1 MQTLGELI
9 VEVAAVFQPP
19 ERLTVTEAAQKYV
32 TLKNPPRYE
41 GPYLPELT
49 PYMVEPQNMTQSPD
63 HTALIFCGPAQTGKA
78 LPTTTPI
85 ATPQGWTTMGELQ
98 VGDEVYGDD
107 GRPTKVVFATDTMV
121 GHECFDVHFDDGTS
135 LVADADHVW
144 TVDRAKAECGYA
156 GPARAN
162 LTTKEIAASV
172 TFGGGR
178 RAYAIP
184 NPKPL
189 EAPEADL
196 PLDPYTLGAWLG
208 DGHRLGNRI
217 YGALPDLVLIDERV
231 RAAGYPTSVSQD
243 GKGLGVLRV
252 FPEQMHKGLSEFVR
266 RLRAA
271 GIEGYAKRIPPA
283 YLRASEEQRWDLL
296 RGLMDTDGSAD
307 KRGGCEFSNTN
318 QQLVEDFCELLR
330 TLGFKPLVVSRHT
343 YCGHKGERR
352 KGALSWRVT
361 FRAYSDALVFRLA
374 RKQCRLRPRSEGRPG
389 HTERRWITSVTP
401 TKSVPVR
408 CIQVDNASHLY
419 LAGKQMVPTHN
430 TEALVLNTWA
440 YHVKCNPMDMLLYG
454 PSQTAARDFSMR
466 RIDRMHRNSPAI
478 GSEVPSRSDDNT
490 HDKTYRS
497 GIIGSILW
505 PSPNELS
512 SKPAPVVMFTEYDR
526 MPDDVGGEG
535 SPFIL
540 GRKRTTTFRNM
551 AMTLVDSSPSR
562 EVTDPRKKLVGHE
575 APPCT
580 GVLGLYNEGDRRRWY
595 WPCPNEDCG
604 EFFETSFGDLQ
615 YQTDADDFGEDGEPR
630 RLTYAEI
637 AATVHVRCPFCQVK
651 ILPEQRNAMNAKGV
665 WLRDGEK
672 IRPDGSR
679 YGRPLE
685 SDTASY
691 WLKGPAAAFVTW
703 PELVVKYVKAWRKFE
718 QTNDDTDLRT
728 TVNTDQGEPYIP
740 RAASTSRM
748 PEDIMASA
756 RTVEAKA
763 VPQDARALMACVDVQ
778 KNMFVVQV
786 MALIPG
792 KPFEAEVVDRFDI
805 VKSKRTDEDG
815 DALWV
820 KPATELDDW
829 DLIEEQVIDREYPIA
844 GGIGSMAVS
853 LTLCD
858 SGGKEGVT
866 TNAYN
871 YWRRLNAKGKGARL
885 QLVKGEPKLDAPRVR
900 LGYPDSQNKNR
911 HAGAMGEIPIL
922 FINVNVIKDYV
933 DAMLSDQRGK
943 DGEVV
948 GPPKVRFPDWL
959 ELWFYEELT
968 AETRD
973 TKRRWTKTRSRN
985 EAFDLL
991 TYFVAA
997 AIARG
1002 VESVNWDN
1010 PPTWVKPLG
1019 ENPMVTLLGQSSVD
1033 KRNPSTPSL
1042 ARLGSLLA

>member
-1 MQTLGELI
+1 MRTLGELI
-9 VEVAAVFQPP
+9 IDSAAVLQPP
-19 ERLTVTEAAQKYV
+19 ERLTVTEAAVKYV
-32 TLKNPPRYE
+32 KLKNPPRYD

-63 HTALIFCGPAQTGKA
+63 HTALIFCGPAQTGK
-78 LPTTTPI
+78 
-85 ATPQGWTTMGELQ
+85 
-98 VGDEVYGDD
+98 
-107 GRPTKVVFATDTMV
+107 
-121 GHECFDVHFDDGTS
+121 
-135 LVADADHVW
+135 
-144 TVDRAKAECGYA
+144 
-156 GPARAN
+156 
-162 LTTKEIAASV
+162 
-172 TFGGGR
+172 
-178 RAYAIP
+178 
-184 NPKPL
+184 
-189 EAPEADL
+189 
-196 PLDPYTLGAWLG
+196 
-208 DGHRLGNRI
+208 
-217 YGALPDLVLIDERV
+217 
-231 RAAGYPTSVSQD
+231 
-243 GKGLGVLRV
+243 
-252 FPEQMHKGLSEFVR
+252 
-266 RLRAA
+266 
-271 GIEGYAKRIPPA
+271 
-283 YLRASEEQRWDLL
+283 
-296 RGLMDTDGSAD
+296 
-307 KRGGCEFSNTN
+307 
-318 QQLVEDFCELLR
+318 
-330 TLGFKPLVVSRHT
+330 
-343 YCGHKGERR
+343 
-352 KGALSWRVT
+352 
-361 FRAYSDALVFRLA
+361 
-374 RKQCRLRPRSEGRPG
+374 
-389 HTERRWITSVTP
+389 
-401 TKSVPVR
+401 
-408 CIQVDNASHLY
+408 
-419 LAGKQMVPTHN
+419 
-430 TEALVLNTWA
+430 TEALILNTWA

-478 GSEVPSRSDDNT
+478 GKEVPSRSDDNT

-535 SPFIL
+535 APFIL

-562 EVTDPRKKLVGHE
+562 EVTDARRKLTGHE

-580 GVLGLYNEGDRRRWY
+580 GVLGLYNEGDRRRWH
-595 WPCPNEDCG
+595 WPCPDCG

-615 YQTDADDFGEDGEPR
+615 YQTEADDFESDAGEPR

-651 ILPEQRNAMNAKGV
+651 ILPEQRNAMNAGGV
-665 WLRDGEK
+665 WLREGEK
-672 IRPDGSR
+672 IRPDRTR
-679 YGRPLE
+679 YGSPLE

-703 PELVVKYVKAWRKFE
+703 PELVIKYVKAWRKFE
-718 QTNDDTDLRT
+718 QTGDDTDLRT
-728 TVNTDQGEPYIP
+728 TVNTDQGEPYVP
-740 RAASTSRM
+740 RAASSNRL

-756 RTVEAKA
+756 RPVEAKT
-763 VPQDARALMACVDVQ
+763 VPKDARALMACVDVQ

-792 KPFEAEVVDRFDI
+792 SPFEIEIVDRFDI
-805 VKSKRTDEDG
+805 VKSKRQDPEG
-815 DALWV
+815 DTLWV
-820 KPATELDDW
+820 KPATELEDW
-829 DLIEEQVIDREYPIA
+829 DLIEELVIDREYPIS
-844 GGIGSMAVS
+844 GGLGSMEVS

-871 YWRRLNAKGKGARL
+871 YWRKLKAKGKGSRL

-900 LGYPDSQNKNR
+900 LGYPDSQNKSR

-922 FINVNVIKDYV
+922 FINVNVVKDYV
-933 DAMLSDQRGK
+933 DAMLSDQRSK

-973 TKRRWTKTRSRN
+973 DKMRWKKTRSRN

-1002 VESVNWDN
+1002 AESVNWGA
-1010 PPTWVKPLG
+1010 PPAWLKPLA
-1019 ENPMVTLLGQSSVD
+1019 ENPRVTLSGQAAVD
-1033 KRNPSTPSL
+1033 KRSGATPSL